1 MKQVKEKTIYQQLG
15 GKKAIDAA
23 VEIFYDKVMADE
35 SINHFFVGTDWERQ
49 KGKQKAFLAK
59 AFGGA
64 VKYTGKNLQDA
75 HAHLVAKGLNQDHF
89 DAVIGHLEATLIE
102 LKVPKDLR
110 DAALEIAKGTQN
122 DVLGKNINKKEDKM
136 TTSKSNGNGTA
147 VYKNGNGST
156 KAKSKVSESD
166 QHGQQNLLE
175 VLEQVID
182 SVVTI
187 DSDKKIIFYNR
198 AAEKMFGYTKE
209 EVMGQNVK
217 MIVPMEHRAS
227 HDSYVDANVTTG
239 VNTVVGK
246 GRDLQM
252 IR

>member
-35 SINHFFVGTDWERQ
+35 SINHFFVGTDWEMQ
-49 KGKQKAFLAK
+49 KGKQKVFLAK

-89 DAVIGHLEATLIE
+89 DAVIGHLETTLIE

-122 DVLGKNINKKEDKM
+122 DVLGKNVNKKEDKM

-147 VYKNGNGST
+147 VYKNGNGSA
-156 KAKSKVSESD
+156 KAKSKIAESS
-166 QHGQQNLLE
+166 QNGQLD
-175 VLEQVID
+175 VLEALEQAVDAIVMID
-182 SVVTI
+182 STKAVT
-187 DSDKKIIFYNR
+187 FYN
-198 AAEKMFGYTKE
+198 ASAEKMFGYSRE
-209 EVMGQNVK
+209 EV
-217 MIVPMEHRAS
+217 
-227 HDSYVDANVTTG
+227 
-239 VNTVVGK
+239 
-246 GRDLQM
+246 
-252 IR
+252 